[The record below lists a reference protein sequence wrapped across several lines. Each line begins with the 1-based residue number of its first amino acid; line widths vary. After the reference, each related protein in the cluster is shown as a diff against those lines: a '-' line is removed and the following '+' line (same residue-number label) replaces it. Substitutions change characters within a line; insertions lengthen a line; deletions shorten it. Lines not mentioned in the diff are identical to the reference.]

1 MLLQVL
7 DDGRLTDS
15 QGRTVDFK
23 NTLIIM
29 TSNLG
34 SELWNSLNQNSNRL
48 DLDIAELE
56 AEVMQLLKQRLRPE
70 FLNRIDE
77 IVSFNP
83 LCKEAIKDIVRLQ
96 LEEVKAKLATLNI
109 SLDATEEALSY
120 LAEKGYDPDFGARPI
135 KRLIQKEVMNVISKE
150 LLSQTVKDGSVLLL
164 DAFDQKL
171 VIRKVDT
178 D

>member
-1 MLLQVL
+1 
-7 DDGRLTDS
+7 
-15 QGRTVDFK
+15 
-23 NTLIIM
+23 M
-29 TSNLG
+29 TSNMG
-34 SELWNSLNQNSNRL
+34 SELWNRLDQNSL
-48 DLDIAELE
+48 HLE
-56 AEVMQLLKQRLRPE
+56 ADVIQLEEEVMQLLKQRLRPE

-83 LCKEAIKDIVRLQ
+83 LNKEAIKDIVRLQ
-96 LEEVKAKLATLNI
+96 LEEVKHKLTDLQI
-109 SLDATEEALSY
+109 SLDATEDALNY

-150 LLSQTVKDGSVLLL
+150 LLAQTVKEGSILLL

-171 VIRKVDT
+171 VLRRVDT